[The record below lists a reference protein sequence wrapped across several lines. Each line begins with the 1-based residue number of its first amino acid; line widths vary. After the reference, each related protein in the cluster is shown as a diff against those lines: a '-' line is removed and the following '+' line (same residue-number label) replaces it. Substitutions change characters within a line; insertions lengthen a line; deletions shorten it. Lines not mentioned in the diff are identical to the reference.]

1 MDLFCYNIVQPIT
14 QRTYKMGLSLKTHR
28 VEKMTNTNTVPLA
41 KKIQVIIDISVSKN
55 KNWRAKE
62 TYKRACSY

>member
-1 MDLFCYNIVQPIT
+1 MLERKSRENMDFFCYNIMQPIT

-41 KKIQVIIDISVSKN
+41 KKIQVIL
-55 KNWRAKE
+55 
-62 TYKRACSY
+62 